1 MYYSSSAETCQA
13 PGETS
18 LKTIGLI
25 GGMSWESS
33 AEYYRII
40 NEAVHD
46 RLGGVHS
53 AKSVMVSV
61 DFAEI
66 EALQRQGR
74 WAEATQA
81 MIEAAQG
88 VERGG
93 ADFVVICTNTM
104 HKMADDVQKAI
115 QVPLLHIADAAAEPI
130 KARGLRKVG
139 LLGTKFT
146 MEEEFYSG
154 RLAQRHG
161 LQVLIPDA
169 EDRAIVHRVIY
180 EELVV
185 GAINPASQAQYRR
198 IIAGLVR
205 QGAEG
210 IILGCTEIGLLV
222 KEADSPVPLFDTT
235 RIHALAAVEYALA
248 G

>member
-1 MYYSSSAETCQA
+1 
-13 PGETS
+13 

-61 DFAEI
+61 DFAEV

-161 LQVLIPDA
+161 LQVLIPNA

-185 GAINPASQAQYRR
+185 GTINPASQAQYRR

-235 RIHALAAVEYALA
+235 RIHALAAVDYALA
-248 G
+248 A

>member
-1 MYYSSSAETCQA
+1 VKA
-13 PGETS
+13 
-18 LKTIGLI
+18 IGLI

-40 NEAVHD
+40 NQAVQH

-61 DFAEI
+61 DFAEV
-66 EALQRQGR
+66 ETLQRQGR
-74 WAEATQA
+74 WSEATQA
-81 MIEAAQG
+81 MVEAAQC

-115 QVPLLHIADAAAEPI
+115 HVPLLHIADAVAEPI

-146 MEEEFYSG
+146 MEEEFYRG

-169 EDRAIVHRVIY
+169 EDRTIAHRVIY

-185 GAINPASQAQYRR
+185 GEINPASQAQYRR
-198 IIAGLVR
+198 IIAGLVQ

-210 IILGCTEIGLLV
+210 IVLGCTEIGLLV

>member
-1 MYYSSSAETCQA
+1 M
-13 PGETS
+13 
-18 LKTIGLI
+18 KTIGLI

-53 AKSVMVSV
+53 AKSIMVSV

-66 EALQRQGR
+66 EALQHQGR

-81 MIEAAQG
+81 MVEAAQC
-88 VERGG
+88 VERSG
-93 ADFVVICTNTM
+93 ADFVVICTGTM
-104 HKMADDVQKAI
+104 HKMADEVQAAI
-115 QVPLLHIADAAAEPI
+115 RIPLLHIADAAAEKI

-139 LLGTKFT
+139 LLATKFT
-146 MEEEFYSG
+146 MEEEFYKD
-154 RLAQRHG
+154 RLAKRHG
-161 LQVLIPDA
+161 LHVLIPNA

-185 GAINPASQAQYRR
+185 GKIDPASQAQYRR
-198 IIAGLVR
+198 IIARLVER
-205 QGAEG
+205 GAEG
-210 IILGCTEIGLLV
+210 VILGCTEIGLLV
-222 KEADSPVPLFDTT
+222 KEADSPVPVFDTT
-235 RIHALAAVEYALA
+235 PIHALAAVDYALA
-248 G
+248 

>member
-1 MYYSSSAETCQA
+1 V
-13 PGETS
+13 
-18 LKTIGLI
+18 KTIGLI

-33 AEYYRII
+33 AAYYRII

-74 WAEATQA
+74 WSEATQA
-81 MIEAAQG
+81 MVEAAQS

-115 QVPLLHIADAAAEPI
+115 HVPLLHIADAAAEPI

-146 MEEEFYSG
+146 MEEEFYRG

-185 GAINPASQAQYRR
+185 GEINPTSQAQYRR

-210 IILGCTEIGLLV
+210 IVLGCTEIGLLV